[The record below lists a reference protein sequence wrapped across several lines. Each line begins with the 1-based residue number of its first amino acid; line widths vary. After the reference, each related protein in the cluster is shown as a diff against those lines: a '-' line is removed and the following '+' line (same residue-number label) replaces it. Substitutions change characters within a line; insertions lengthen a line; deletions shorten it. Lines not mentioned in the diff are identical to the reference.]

1 MVPLNKPIK
10 PPRYYLAGYVLN
22 NEVTLK
28 LISAMPDTRIPVL
41 QLTGGHLPHCVT
53 HPEKDPKGPREQ
65 KGEVYSGRRACWF
78 GSAPGNHH
86 RYPRRLRSGR
96 FPTS

>member
-10 PPRYYLAGYVLN
+10 PPRYYLAGYFLN

-41 QLTGGHLPHCVT
+41 QLTGGTYRIV
-53 HPEKDPKGPREQ
+53 
-65 KGEVYSGRRACWF
+65 
-78 GSAPGNHH
+78 
-86 RYPRRLRSGR
+86 
-96 FPTS
+96 